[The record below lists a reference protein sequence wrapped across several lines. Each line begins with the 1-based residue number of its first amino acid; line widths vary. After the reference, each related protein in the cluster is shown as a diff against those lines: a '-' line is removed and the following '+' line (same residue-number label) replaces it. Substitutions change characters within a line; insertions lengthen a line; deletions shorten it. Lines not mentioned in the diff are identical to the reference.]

1 MDNPKKETSTQN
13 IDKVSKRNNESR
25 PDDLNTALIDVTNGK
40 DAANSQTNSTCNSQT
55 TTRNLSTKPAN
66 SNIIDKENAECSPHQ
81 FNGPKID
88 VSKLSGIKKKR
99 ASFFTKQ
106 FSSFDGSSHIE
117 RFHSAIASAASVFS
131 SSVGSSQSQSNS
143 SNENSSK
150 QVDHLSS
157 SKSRETTPSLSTSV
171 KTSDEPSL
179 ERISIFLPKTSEEIS
194 ENRGDNDAVSNNV
207 AALLSPSTG
216 AKSKSFKKGK
226 KHKKDSKK
234 GSFLRRSGS
243 HSPSIRRSPTKAVAE
258 TGSSCINQ
266 SVSDRS
272 GPSSGNT
279 TPSPRSF
286 RRTVKTP
293 ETLTDNSVIRTSANT
308 LTVPTS
314 SSAYGAI
321 PRTTINNQSH
331 EIPSSENDPPRRCF
345 CGHYTEVR
353 IEKIMFFIYSKIIN
367 LVIEKYPFIHA
378 ICFELAANGKGQ

>member
-1 MDNPKKETSTQN
+1 MDNPKKETSTQD

-40 DAANSQTNSTCNSQT
+40 DVVSNHTNSTCNSQAP
-55 TTRNLSTKPAN
+55 TRNSSTKPAN
-66 SNIIDKENAECSPHQ
+66 SNIIDKENAEGSPHQ

-131 SSVGSSQSQSNS
+131 SSVGSSQTQSNT

-150 QVDHLSS
+150 QNDQLSS
-157 SKSRETTPSLSTSV
+157 CKSRETTPSLSTSV
-171 KTSDEPSL
+171 RTTDEPPL
-179 ERISIFLPKTSEEIS
+179 EHISICLPKASDDNS
-194 ENRGDNDAVSNNV
+194 ENRRDIDAVSNSV

-216 AKSKSFKKGK
+216 AKSKSSKKGK

-234 GSFLRRSGS
+234 GSSFLRRSGS
-243 HSPSIRRSPTKAVAE
+243 HSPSIRRSPTKAVAD
-258 TGSSCINQ
+258 TGSSCINL

-293 ETLTDNSVIRTSANT
+293 ETSTENSVIRTSANT

-314 SSAYGAI
+314 SCAYGAI
-321 PRTTINNQSH
+321 PRTTINSQSH
-331 EIPSSENDPPRRCF
+331 EIPASENDPPRRCF
-345 CGHYTEVR
+345 CGHYTEV
-353 IEKIMFFIYSKIIN
+353 KIKNNFSYIQK
-367 LVIEKYPFIHA
+367 V
-378 ICFELAANGKGQ
+378 